1 MSKLLDEKIEG
12 RINAILDDLNY
23 MFESVTQTKASVY
36 TIKYLLQ
43 AKEEDYVIARND
55 RRE

>member
-1 MSKLLDEKIEG
+1 MNKLFEKKIEG
-12 RINAILDDLNY
+12 KINAILDDLNN

-43 AKEEDYVIARND
+43 ANEDMNADANKPL
-55 RRE
+55 